1 MSRDD
6 VLPVFRGLLTLL
18 RLRLYLQ
25 GYNSDCQLGDGTKT
39 SRSKPTRAITVPDEY
54 SITSISSGYKHTC
67 VVTGDD
73 AVLCFGD
80 NRSERARCGV
90 IAAR

>member
-6 VLPVFRGLLTLL
+6 ALLVFWGLLTLL

-39 SRSKPTRAITVPDEY
+39 SRSTPTRVITVPSQY
-54 SITSISSGYKHTC
+54 SITSLSSGYKHTC